1 MFMSCTSANIAC
13 QLRLAFQIVQ
23 CCYSFLF
30 CFFYY
35 RVGAAV
41 PVIYTYFI
49 EFLTKEKRGPLL
61 GLVSTFW
68 MLGGILTSL
77 IAWLIIPRTYL
88 GSYLGKLWYG
98 SWRLFV
104 AVCSFPAFTAALF
117 LFLMPESPKYLQEV
131 IIYWYTFVL
140 DSSKCFL
147 MQLPWLFFYR

>member
-1 MFMSCTSANIAC
+1 MS
-13 QLRLAFQIVQ
+13 
-23 CCYSFLF
+23 
-30 CFFYY
+30 FFR

-41 PVIYTYFI
+41 PIIYTYFV

-77 IAWLIIPRTYL
+77 IAWLIIPRTYI

-104 AVCSFPAFTAALF
+104 AFCSFPALTSAL
-117 LFLMPESPKYLQEV
+117 LVFLMPESPKYLLEV
-131 IIYWYTFVL
+131 ILYWYKRVCSSLIKTLFNLAIMKSINVMAVL
-140 DSSKCFL
+140 KKIRC
-147 MQLPWLFFYR
+147 